1 MTSICLLKLGY
12 KWWHSDTISPWLCL
26 SWELCLWSPKLLC
39 KKYINIKAAI
49 VKKTDK
55 ESTWGRER
63 CLATPSCSSPWW
75 LNPVKSS
82 AIHVSEWAFSWLQP
96 PAFQPP
102 KLTLSIRKCVTSIR
116 FCPKCR
122 YVGKYKFFIFILN
135 DWVLVSKM
143 ECC

>member
-55 ESTWGRER
+55 ESTWGER
-63 CLATPSCSSPWW
+63 DVWRLPAAPAPDGWILSNLVPYMW
-75 LNPVKSS
+75 
-82 AIHVSEWAFSWLQP
+82 VSELSADFSP
-96 PAFQPP
+96 SFPATQAD
-102 KLTLSIRKCVTSIR
+102 TEYREVCYSIR